1 MQNEVYE
8 ELAISFFTPGH
19 RHHDA
24 LEKGLKEEVYEVLE
38 ANAHGTR
45 EGLLDE
51 LGDVLWYITV
61 MAKYEGS
68 SLTELME
75 INRDKLTKREF
86 YGK

>member
-1 MQNEVYE
+1 MRNEVYE

-19 RHHDA
+19 RNHEELA
-24 LEKGLKEEVYEVLE
+24 KGLKEEVYEVLE
-38 ANAHGTR
+38 AEATGTR
-45 EGLLDE
+45 SDLLDE

-61 MAKYEGS
+61 MAVGEGS

-75 INRDKLTKREF
+75 INRDKLTEREL